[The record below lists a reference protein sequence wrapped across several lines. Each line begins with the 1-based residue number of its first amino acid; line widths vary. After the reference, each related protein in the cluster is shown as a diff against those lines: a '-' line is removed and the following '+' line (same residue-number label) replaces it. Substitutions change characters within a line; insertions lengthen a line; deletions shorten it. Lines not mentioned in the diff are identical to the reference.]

1 MNLNNCSYLKEQ
13 MATKE
18 AAREYAKMSKLRFLR
33 DKNL

>member
-13 MATKE
+13 MAAKE
-18 AAREYAKMSKLRFLR
+18 AAREIAKMSKLRFLR

>member
-1 MNLNNCSYLKEQ
+1 MSNVMYLKEQ
-13 MATKE
+13 IQAKE